1 MAGVNSEVSEKLFS
15 KLSLKAEE
23 EDEEEEEVPPP
34 DEEEEEE
41 EEEEDEDEDED
52 EEDLID
58 PADAIKEN
66 CAISGCMPLRDR
78 LEECNTRVESK
89 SKTSE
94 TCFEEILDFYH
105 CVDHC
110 AAKEIFKNLKWTV
123 DTYSETG
130 EMDLMLVKLS
140 VLWAIKFMMNKW
152 WKPQSRWNYS
162 VRYEIAF
169 VS

>member
-1 MAGVNSEVSEKLFS
+1 MG
-15 KLSLKAEE
+15 E

-41 EEEEDEDEDED
+41 ED

-78 LEECNTRVESK
+78 LEECNTRAESK

-110 AAKEIFKNLKWTV
+110 AAKEIFKVTSPCFFITL
-123 DTYSETG
+123 Y
-130 EMDLMLVKLS
+130 L
-140 VLWAIKFMMNKW
+140 
-152 WKPQSRWNYS
+152 P
-162 VRYEIAF
+162 F
-169 VS
+169 VQVYCC